1 MQTHQLRQWQ
11 AGLFVFSC
19 TFAAALWFVVNLTG
33 RSLSRWEVLGI
44 AGNAAAI
51 AAAYIWVRN
60 SSPEADL
67 RTNGGPRVG
76 SAIADLPPREHVG
89 AAIAD
94 RSLPAVP
101 VKTAI
106 ASARSQGHTGVH
118 VPNVETGRKP
128 FKARRVAA
136 GAAHR
141 PRWYGV
147 GEALSAKGYVLR
159 DPMVYV
165 CDERPDE
172 YEASCIDLSLAVG
185 KPVRQVVCSVDS
197 CLSYEGLSPGR
208 RAIYLSWISSGRT
221 GALTDI
227 GYAYLFFYG
236 LERRLIVDHQD
247 SSPIFNECVRLLQ
260 TYTFSTSF
268 DSDIGRFLAFAQ
280 ARSGLA
286 TLDHQWFQAVSEKS
300 RLTQH
305 EDFLAVAL
313 ACFHQKNVP
322 LPTSWAMAI
331 ARRDPRSP
339 EAPRLSAFP
348 MNSRRTSNAGTVKS
362 SVTASISGLPSAT
375 GSWLIARRIR
385 RWAWIGARGPGTPK
399 VS

>member
-1 MQTHQLRQWQ
+1 M
-11 AGLFVFSC
+11 
-19 TFAAALWFVVNLTG
+19 
-33 RSLSRWEVLGI
+33 
-44 AGNAAAI
+44 
-51 AAAYIWVRN
+51 
-60 SSPEADL
+60 
-67 RTNGGPRVG
+67 
-76 SAIADLPPREHVG
+76 
-89 AAIAD
+89 
-94 RSLPAVP
+94 
-101 VKTAI
+101 
-106 ASARSQGHTGVH
+106 H

-236 LERRLIVDHQD
+236 LERRLIVDRQD

-260 TYTFSTSF
+260 TYAFSTSF

-339 EAPRLSAFP
+339 EGAIPERLPDKLQALFECRYREKLGDGIELRASKRNRTLAYRPANPSLGMDRSAGRGRPRCRDRQRPRHPEPVHAAGGPLGKLPRRPSAGEPGPGQTDRSRRDDPIRAATGTAQPYHARRRASQRTPRRNRASHQNAGQGDARSLPFRRSRAAHRIAGQRLS
-348 MNSRRTSNAGTVKS
+348 S
-362 SVTASISGLPSAT
+362 
-375 GSWLIARRIR
+375 
-385 RWAWIGARGPGTPK
+385 
-399 VS
+399 